1 MTTTEQIP
9 APRGKFSRVR
19 TVSIG
24 DTKFLYLSG
33 LTSGGD
39 APFDIRKQSE
49 IIFRRMD
56 QLLAEH
62 GANLGDLVKI
72 TAFLTDI
79 REYDGYNEVR
89 NRIFGNIS
97 APSASTSVGITLL
110 FPETR
115 IEIEGV
121 AVIQGQR

>member
-19 TVSIG
+19 TASIG
-24 DTKFLYLSG
+24 NTKFLYLSG
-33 LTSGGD
+33 LTSGGE

-62 GANLGDLVKI
+62 GGSLADLVKI

-89 NRIFGNIS
+89 NRVFGNFS
-97 APSASTSVGITLL
+97 EPSASTSVGITLL

-121 AVIQGQR
+121 AVIQGQP

>member
-49 IIFRRMD
+49 IIFRRME

-89 NRIFGNIS
+89 NRVFGNFA